1 MGGARCGVGE
11 LSITLAHAC
20 AFARFGGE
28 RERVER
34 GGVREGGRQGRKTII
49 SRIILAASALV
60 SSSLTSLHV
69 CIFAEVNIRRAD
81 YCHKRYAD

>member
-28 RERVER
+28 RERVGGGE
-34 GGVREGGRQGRKTII
+34 GVREAGEKNNYQQNYFSCERTGVLKPHEPACMYICGGEYSKGG
-49 SRIILAASALV
+49 LLP
-60 SSSLTSLHV
+60 
-69 CIFAEVNIRRAD
+69 
-81 YCHKRYAD
+81 